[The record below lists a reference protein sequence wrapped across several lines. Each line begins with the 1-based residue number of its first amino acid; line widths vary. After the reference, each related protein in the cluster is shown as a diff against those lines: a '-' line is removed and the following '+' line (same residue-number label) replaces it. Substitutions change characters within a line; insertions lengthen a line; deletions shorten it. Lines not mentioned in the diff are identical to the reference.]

1 MHLARTRSLFFL
13 ASFACVLIM
22 GVVVYLER
30 VIGVMPCPL
39 CYVQRALLFSFSIVC
54 LLATVHSPGRA
65 GWRVYSGVLLL
76 VASMGAAA
84 AARQVWLQASP
95 PENMESCLDSLQHLI
110 DTESWLNVMTSIL
123 AGSAGCNEI
132 TWSLF
137 GISLPEWS
145 LLAFAGASLFALYY
159 LCIEFR
165 LPRPVDSGAS
175 D

>member
-22 GVVVYLER
+22 GVIVYLER
-30 VIGVMPCPL
+30 VIGLMPCPL
-39 CYVQRALLFSFSIVC
+39 CYVQRALLLLFAMLS
-54 LLATVHSPGRA
+54 LLATVHSPGRV
-65 GWRVYSGVLLL
+65 GWRVYSGLLLL
-76 VASMGAAA
+76 VAGAGAAV
-84 AARQVWLQASP
+84 AARQVWLQAMP
-95 PENMESCLDSLQHLI
+95 PEDLESCLANLQQLI
-110 DTESWLNVMTSIL
+110 DSRPWFDVVTLIL

-137 GISLPEWS
+137 GITLPEWS
-145 LLAFAGASLFALYY
+145 LLAFAGAMLFALYY

-165 LPRPVDSGAS
+165 RFRPMDPGTA